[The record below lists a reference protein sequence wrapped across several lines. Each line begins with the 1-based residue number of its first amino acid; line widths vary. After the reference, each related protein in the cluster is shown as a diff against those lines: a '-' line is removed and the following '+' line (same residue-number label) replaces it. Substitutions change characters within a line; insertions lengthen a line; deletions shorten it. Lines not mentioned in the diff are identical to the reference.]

1 MVHSPGMDGG
11 KPATGVD
18 HLHHHRGVSPGL
30 PLQSWGLPALGPGI
44 PLSWP
49 WTILPAVVN
58 QGWVLGLAMPLG
70 GLLLWVSSHSGARL
84 AYCVVCIGVGLQCK
98 ILQFKK
104 ITIINSLEGGAY
116 CN

>member
-1 MVHSPGMDGG
+1 MGARLRQVWIIFTIIGGCPLDCSCNPGGYQ
-11 KPATGVD
+11 A
-18 HLHHHRGVSPGL
+18 
-30 PLQSWGLPALGPGI
+30 WALVI

-84 AYCVVCIGVGLQCK
+84 ACCVVCIGVGLQCK